1 MINSKNMKTL
11 SSVEIRSLA
20 LSFLL
25 LASGAVGDAQTLLQP
40 GTPVVGQCLNKSDPG
55 CVIPNLFGPGGIT
68 LFNNPAFPHFA
79 HFIGSA
85 QETLNQG
92 VGTAIATQ
100 LAILPIVSPSSGF
113 TFKYDSSA
121 GVFVRSTT
129 SFGPIYTER
138 AETIGRGK
146 FAFGTS
152 YQRFRFS
159 SLDGINLRN
168 VPAVFTHI
176 PDTGNG
182 GAVEAYESDVIKTN
196 NSLDLNMDQT
206 VFYGTVGI
214 TDRLDVSVSI
224 PFVSV
229 RFGAAS
235 AADIIRVSGQSFYAF
250 PGATSTT
257 VNPHEFDANGSLTN
271 SYAANGSASGIGDVT
286 FRVKGNI
293 YRGEN
298 IQVAAVVDI
307 RTASGNA
314 REFLGSGATGI
325 KPFLAISSGNRFSPH
340 LNLGY
345 QWNGSSILAG
355 NLTGTTLSEVNT
367 VPQGAAPGTAPSD
380 QVAISN
386 GSATTGRLPS
396 QIIYSLGFDFGAT
409 RRLTLAADYL
419 GQTLINTPRVFQT
432 TYNTQPPPLSLA
444 PAPMASQPL
453 PTITAGKDTIG
464 VSSGSVGFKYNL
476 FSQFLLT
483 GNILFRLDNK
493 GLRQDVTPMV
503 ALSYA
508 FGK

>member
-1 MINSKNMKTL
+1 L
-11 SSVEIRSLA
+11 AVSL
-20 LSFLL
+20 LL
-25 LASGAVGDAQTLLQP
+25 LASGVVGDAQTLLTP
-40 GTPVVGQCLNKSDPG
+40 GTPVVGQCLNKTDPG
-55 CVIPNLFGPGGIT
+55 CVLPNLFGSGGIT
-68 LFNNPAFPHFA
+68 LANNPNFPHFA

-100 LAILPIVSPSSGF
+100 LAILPIISPSSGF

-159 SLDGINLRN
+159 TLDGINLHN
-168 VPAVFTHI
+168 VPAVFTHV
-176 PDTGNG
+176 PDTGNN
-182 GAVEAYESDVIKTN
+182 GAREAYEADVIQTN
-196 NSLDLNMDQT
+196 NNLDLNMDQT

-224 PFVSV
+224 PLVSV
-229 RFGAAS
+229 RFGAS
-235 AADIIRVSGQSFYAF
+235 SDAAIDQVSGGMFIPA
-250 PGATSTT
+250 PGAPAQT
-257 VNPHEFDANGSLTN
+257 NPHSFLNGTLFNNYNTT
-271 SYAANGSASGIGDVT
+271 GTASGIGDVT
-286 FRVKGNI
+286 FRVKQNV
-293 YRGEN
+293 YRGEYF
-298 IQVAAVVDI
+298 QLAAVVDI

-314 REFLGSGATGI
+314 REFLGSGAVGI
-325 KPFLAISSGNRFSPH
+325 KPFLAISGGNRFSPH

-355 NLTGTTLSEVNT
+355 NITGTTLSDVLAA
-367 VPQGAAPGTAPSD
+367 PAGSAPGTAPSE

-386 GSATTGRLPS
+386 GSPTSSRLPS

-409 RRLTLAADYL
+409 KRLTLAADYL
-419 GQTLINTPRVFQT
+419 GQTLINTPRVFETKYT
-432 TYNTQPPPLSLA
+432 TQALPGSVNPPP
-444 PAPMASQPL
+444 SQTL
-453 PTITAGKDTIG
+453 NTISAGKDTIA
-464 VSSGSVGFKYNL
+464 VSSGAVGFKYNL
-476 FSQFLLT
+476 FGQLLLT
-483 GNILFRLDNK
+483 GDVLFRMDNK
-493 GLRQDVTPMV
+493 GLRQDVTPLV